1 MHRALA
7 NFKILLLSMLALLA
21 RPALAEDSVL
31 IRPAERT
38 ITITATGMVEVIPDE
53 VTVTLG
59 VRTEAQTAKAALEA
73 NSAAMRPIID
83 TLKGAG
89 IEDKDIQTS
98 NFSIQPSYDYSQ
110 NGKPP
115 KLVGH
120 TVSNLVHVKLH
131 DTKRLGVVLDKVVAL
146 GSNEVS
152 TIEFSSSK
160 AEGMRDEA
168 RKKAVENAK
177 RMADIYTKAAGV
189 ELGQVLSISEGEV
202 EQGPRPMPM
211 RAAVAKASPGGP
223 PPIEA
228 GEQSLQAQVTIVWA
242 IK

>member
-1 MHRALA
+1 MPRTLA
-7 NFKILLLSMLALLA
+7 SLQILALSMLALLA
-21 RPALAEDSVL
+21 RPAFAEDAVL
-31 IRPAERT
+31 VKPAERT
-38 ITITATGMVEVIPDE
+38 ITISTTGMVQVIPDE

-83 TLKGAG
+83 ALKDAG
-89 IEDKDIQTS
+89 VEDKDIQTS
-98 NFSIQPSYDYSQ
+98 NFSIQPAYDYSQ

-115 KLVGH
+115 KLIGH
-120 TVSNLVHVKLH
+120 TVSNLVHIKLR
-131 DTKRLGVVLDKVVAL
+131 DTKRLGDVLDKVVAL

-160 AEGMRDEA
+160 AEAMRDEA

-177 RMADIYTKAAGV
+177 RMADTYVKAAGV

-211 RAAVAKASPGGP
+211 RAAVAKASSGGP

-228 GEQSLQAQVTIVWA
+228 GEQSLEAQVTIVWA